1 MEYSGGSY
9 SGAEGSDRVSQYWS
23 EYYDKVGRQGDNID
37 DLIESAKRRP
47 YGRHGNLSVEKGEF
61 GSYLNGVIQ
70 YGEDT
75 KRWEFIEEFLHYNV
89 DKNHSLL
96 NKRKEFRNLLKAN
109 GVRGNLGRAAE
120 EMAVK
125 QWLLDYSNL
134 LGFDDVTKE
143 LLKNQIEQLGKYGI
157 KYGY

>member
-1 MEYSGGSY
+1 MAHTRGFKGGSY
-9 SGAEGSDRVSQYWS
+9 SGTEGSDGESEYWS

-47 YGRHGNLSVEKGEF
+47 YGRHGNLSVEQGEF

-70 YGEDT
+70 YGENT

-96 NKRKEFRNLLKAN
+96 NRK
-109 GVRGNLGRAAE
+109 V
-120 EMAVK
+120 
-125 QWLLDYSNL
+125 WY
-134 LGFDDVTKE
+134 
-143 LLKNQIEQLGKYGI
+143 
-157 KYGY
+157 